1 MKRLQKKVKELQG
14 QLAAKETLI
23 VALREKNAQLRKT
36 MKPLKT
42 TTETKMGPPKRVTLN
57 LGGGVTMKFAL
68 VPAGKFVMGSPATE
82 KNRDNN
88 DEGPQHKVTI
98 SKPYYMGTCEVSQE
112 QYEAVMGKN
121 PSQFKDP
128 KNPVETVPWNDAAEF
143 CRKLSAKTGRT
154 VRLPT
159 EAQWEYACRAG
170 TTTPFNTGETIST
183 DQANYD
189 GNYVYGNG
197 KKGVDREKST
207 PVGSFKANAWGLHDM
222 HGNVLEWCS
231 DWYRNDYYKSSP
243 RVDPKG
249 SDSGP
254 AHVIR
259 GGSWFGPVSN
269 VRSANRRR
277 CTPVLGI
284 MGFRAVVQDVH

>member
-1 MKRLQKKVKELQG
+1 
-14 QLAAKETLI
+14 
-23 VALREKNAQLRKT
+23 ALREKNSQLRKT
-36 MKPLKT
+36 MKPPKK
-42 TTETKMGPPKRVTLN
+42 TTETKMGPPKTVTLN

-82 KNRDNN
+82 KHRDNN

-98 SKPYYMGTCEVSQE
+98 SKPYYMGTCEVTQE
-112 QYEAVMGKN
+112 QYVAMMGKN
-121 PSQFKDP
+121 PSQFKNP
-128 KNPVETVPWNDAAEF
+128 KNPVETVPWNDAVEF
-143 CRKLSAKTGRT
+143 CRKLSARTGRT

-183 DQANYD
+183 DEANYD
-189 GNYVYGNG
+189 GKYVYGNG
-197 KKGVDREKST
+197 KKGVYREKST

-222 HGNVLEWCS
+222 HGNVLEWCN
-231 DWYRNDYYKSSP
+231 DWYGNDYYKSSP

-249 SDSGP
+249 PGSGP
-254 AHVIR
+254 ARVIR
-259 GGSWFGPVSN
+259 GGSWFGPVYN